1 MGVFLCYQEQ
11 EKKNGAIHRQK
22 AVEREMF
29 MYRIG
34 TVNLDTSHA
43 PAFAEILLAGDTA
56 RYTAIYNDGFR
67 TDEEVGAFM
76 EKYKL
81 EKRYT
86 DLAEMAKNVD
96 IAFIQSCNWDRHIEL
111 MTPFIDAG
119 VPVFIDKPIVG
130 NLRDCRKVEALA
142 ASGKVILG
150 TSAMRYTYE
159 RDSFFAV
166 PKQERGDI
174 IHVSTM
180 VGVDEFNY
188 AIHSIE
194 SILGFLKGDTAVSC
208 RFIGSGQVAD
218 VPTASYYVRFASGA
232 TACYHICL
240 KGWQPSTA
248 LVMTNKTSFAYKL
261 DVNKLY
267 EAMLKH
273 VCAWLKGEPNDL
285 VSVPDMTM
293 AVKIMLAGKKSELYG
308 GTEEFLV
315 NLCEDDPCFDGYAF
329 EKEYEAQQRKAK

>member
-1 MGVFLCYQEQ
+1 
-11 EKKNGAIHRQK
+11 
-22 AVEREMF
+22 

-34 TVNLDTSHA
+34 TVNIDTSHA
-43 PAFAEILLAGDTA
+43 PAFAELFRSGDTA

-67 TDEEVGAFM
+67 TDEEVNSFM
-76 EKYKL
+76 QKYQL
-81 EKRYT
+81 EARYT
-86 DLAEMAKNVD
+86 DLAEMAKHVD
-96 IAFIQSCNWDRHIEL
+96 LAFIQSCNWDRHIE
-111 MTPFIDAG
+111 MAKPFLDAG

-130 NLRDCRKVEALA
+130 NLRDCRTLEALA
-142 ASGKVILG
+142 AEGKVILG

-166 PKQERGDI
+166 PAEERGKTL
-174 IHVSTM
+174 HVSTM

-194 SILGFLKGDTAVSC
+194 SILGFLPGDTAISC
-208 RFIGSGQVAD
+208 RYLGTGVVED
-218 VPTASYYVRFASGA
+218 VPCDSYYVRFASGA

-248 LVMTNKTSFAYKL
+248 LVMTQKTSFAYKL

-285 VSVPDMTM
+285 VSVQDMTM
-293 AVKIMLAGKKSELYG
+293 GVKIMLAGKKSKENDGREVLLIDLR
-308 GTEEFLV
+308 EE
-315 NLCEDDPCFDGYAF
+315 DPGFDGSAF
-329 EKEYEAQQRKAK
+329 EAFYADQQHPKK

>member
-1 MGVFLCYQEQ
+1 
-11 EKKNGAIHRQK
+11 
-22 AVEREMF
+22 MF
-29 MYRIG
+29 RIG
-34 TVNLDTSHA
+34 TVNIDTSHA
-43 PAFAEILLAGDTA
+43 PSFAEILLKGDVA

-67 TDEEVGAFM
+67 TDEEVNAFI
-76 EKYKL
+76 EKFGL
-81 EKRYT
+81 EKRYY

-111 MTPFIDAG
+111 SKPFIDAG

-130 NLRDCRKVEALA
+130 NLKDCRAIEALA

-159 RDSFFAV
+159 HDSFFAD
-166 PKQERGDI
+166 PKETRGDI

-208 RFIGSGQVAD
+208 TYIGGGTVND
-218 VPTASYYVRFASGA
+218 TPTESYMVRFASGA
-232 TACYHICL
+232 TACYHICM

-248 LVMTNKTSFAYKL
+248 LVMTTKTSYAFKL

-273 VCAWLKGEPNDL
+273 VCAWREGKPNGM

-293 AVKIMLAGKKSELYG
+293 GVKIMLAGKKSKVNY
-308 GTEEFLV
+308 GTEEL
-315 NLCEDDPCFDGYAF
+315 LIDLKEDDPCFDGYAF
-329 EKEYEAQQRKAK
+329 EAFYADQQHPKK

>member
-1 MGVFLCYQEQ
+1 MYEG
-11 EKKNGAIHRQK
+11 EKRH
-22 AVEREMF
+22 MF
-29 MYRIG
+29 RIG
-34 TVNLDTSHA
+34 TVNIDTSHA
-43 PAFAEILLAGDTA
+43 PSFAEILLQGDVA

-67 TDEEVGAFM
+67 TDEEVNNFI
-76 EKYKL
+76 EKYHL

-96 IAFIQSCNWDRHIEL
+96 IAFIQSCNWDRHIE
-111 MTPFIDAG
+111 MAKPFLDAG

-130 NLRDCRKVEALA
+130 NLRDCKTLEQLA
-142 ASGKVILG
+142 ESGKVILG

-166 PKQERGDI
+166 PAEERGEI
-174 IHVSTM
+174 LHVSTM

-194 SILGFLKGDTAVSC
+194 SILGFLKGDEALSC
-208 RFIGSGQVAD
+208 RFVGSGKVGD
-218 VPTASYYVRFASGA
+218 VPTDTYYVRFASGA

-273 VCAWLKGEPNDL
+273 VCAWLEGKPNDL

-293 AVKIMLAGKKSELYG
+293 GVKIMLAGKKSKETG
-308 GTEEFLV
+308 GEEIALAD
-315 NLCEDDPCFDGYAF
+315 LREEDPGFDGYAF
-329 EKEYEAQQRKAK
+329 EAFYAEQQRPKK

>member
-1 MGVFLCYQEQ
+1 
-11 EKKNGAIHRQK
+11 
-22 AVEREMF
+22 

-34 TVNLDTSHA
+34 TVNIDTSHA
-43 PAFAEILLAGDTA
+43 PSFAEILLQGDTA
-56 RYTAIYNDGFR
+56 RYTAVYNDGFR
-67 TDEEVGAFM
+67 TDEEVAAFM
-76 EKYKL
+76 EKFGIT
-81 EKRYT
+81 ERYT
-86 DLAEMAKNVD
+86 DLAEMAKHVD

-111 MTPFIDAG
+111 ATPFFDAG
-119 VPVFIDKPIVG
+119 VPVFIDKPPVG
-130 NLRDCRKVEALA
+130 NLRDCHTLEKLA
-142 ASGKVILG
+142 EEGKVILG

-166 PKQERGDI
+166 PEEQRGKI
-174 IHVSTM
+174 LHVSTM

-208 RFIGSGQVAD
+208 RHMGSSVVED
-218 VPTASYYVRFASGA
+218 VPTDSYFVRFVSGA
-232 TACYHICL
+232 TACYHICM

-248 LVMTNKTSFAYKL
+248 LVMTQKTSFAYKL

-285 VSVPDMTM
+285 VSVSDMTM
-293 AVKIMLAGKKSELYG
+293 GVKIMLAGKKSKENGGAEVLLSEL
-308 GTEEFLV
+308 TES
-315 NLCEDDPCFDGYAF
+315 DIGFDGYAF
-329 EKEYEAQQRKAK
+329 EEFYAESQRPKK

>member
-1 MGVFLCYQEQ
+1 
-11 EKKNGAIHRQK
+11 
-22 AVEREMF
+22 

-34 TVNLDTSHA
+34 TVNIDTSHA
-43 PAFAEILLAGDTA
+43 PSFAEILLQGDVA

-67 TDEEVGAFM
+67 TDEEVNVFM
-76 EKYKL
+76 EKFGVT
-81 EKRYT
+81 ERYT
-86 DLAEMAKNVD
+86 DLAEMAKHID

-111 MTPFIDAG
+111 SMPFIEAG
-119 VPVFIDKPIVG
+119 VPVFIDKPLVG
-130 NLRDCRKVEALA
+130 NLKDCRTLEKLA
-142 ASGKVILG
+142 EEGKVILG

-166 PKQERGDI
+166 PGEQRGNI

-194 SILGFLKGDTAVSC
+194 SILGFLKGDSAVSC
-208 RFIGSGQVAD
+208 RYIGGGMVGD
-218 VPTASYYVRFASGA
+218 VPTDSYYVRFASGA

-248 LVMTNKTSFAYKL
+248 LVMTDKTSFAYKL
-261 DVNKLY
+261 DVSKLY

-273 VCAWLKGEPNDL
+273 VCAWLEGKPNDL
-285 VSVPDMTM
+285 VSVTDMTM
-293 AVKIMLAGKKSELYG
+293 AVKIMLAGKKSKENG
-308 GTEEFLV
+308 GAEIALTD
-315 NLCEDDPCFDGYAF
+315 LCESDIGFDGYAF
-329 EKEYEAQQRKAK
+329 EEFYAESQRPKK

>member
-1 MGVFLCYQEQ
+1 
-11 EKKNGAIHRQK
+11 
-22 AVEREMF
+22 

-34 TVNLDTSHA
+34 TVNIDTSHA
-43 PAFAEILLAGDTA
+43 PAFAEIFLQGDVA

-67 TDEEVGAFM
+67 TDEEVNNFM
-76 EKYKL
+76 QKFGVTE
-81 EKRYT
+81 RYT

-111 MTPFIDAG
+111 SMPFIEAG
-119 VPVFIDKPIVG
+119 VPVFIDKPLVG
-130 NLRDCRKVEALA
+130 NLKDCLVLEKLA
-142 ASGKVILG
+142 EEGKVILG
-150 TSAMRYTYE
+150 TSAMRYSYE

-166 PKQERGDI
+166 PDEQRGNI

-194 SILGFLKGDTAVSC
+194 SILGFLKGDQAVSC
-208 RFIGSGQVAD
+208 RYIGGGMVGE
-218 VPTASYYVRFASGA
+218 VPTDSYYVRFASGA

-248 LVMTNKTSFAYKL
+248 LVMTDKTSFAYKL

-273 VCAWLKGEPNDL
+273 VCAWLEGKPNDL
-285 VSVPDMTM
+285 VSTTDMTM
-293 AVKIMLAGKKSELYG
+293 GVKIMLAGKKSKENG
-308 GTEEFLV
+308 GVEVALAD
-315 NLCEDDPCFDGYAF
+315 LCESDIGFDGYAF
-329 EKEYEAQQRKAK
+329 EEFYAESQRPKK

>member
-1 MGVFLCYQEQ
+1 
-11 EKKNGAIHRQK
+11 
-22 AVEREMF
+22 

-34 TVNLDTSHA
+34 TVNIDTSHA
-43 PAFAEILLAGDTA
+43 PSFAEILLQGDVA

-67 TDEEVGAFM
+67 TDEEVNAFM
-76 EKYKL
+76 EKFGVT
-81 EKRYT
+81 ERYT
-86 DLAEMAKNVD
+86 DLAEMAKHID

-111 MTPFIDAG
+111 SMPFIEAG
-119 VPVFIDKPIVG
+119 VPVFIDKPLVG
-130 NLRDCRKVEALA
+130 NLKDCHTLEKLA
-142 ASGKVILG
+142 EEGKVILG

-166 PKQERGDI
+166 PDEQRGDI

-194 SILGFLKGDTAVSC
+194 SILGFLKGDSAVSC
-208 RFIGSGQVAD
+208 RYIGGGMVGD
-218 VPTASYYVRFASGA
+218 VPTDSYYVRFASGA

-273 VCAWLKGEPNDL
+273 VCAWLEGKPNDL
-285 VSVPDMTM
+285 VSVTDMTM
-293 AVKIMLAGKKSELYG
+293 AVKIMLAGKKSKENG
-308 GTEEFLV
+308 GTEVALTD
-315 NLCEDDPCFDGYAF
+315 LCESDVGFDGYAF
-329 EKEYEAQQRKAK
+329 EEFYAESQRPKK